1 MMSNLKITASLESYS
16 VECDAVTDATRE
28 IINRTRPTKNGREF
42 IKILDLP
49 DLAFKGVPYP
59 IGNYQ
64 ITPTATTEIKPE
76 QKIKFI
82 LDHGFAF
89 NFYIN
94 DFQPINTLPAQTVSY
109 DLIGASIK
117 NIPQIGAM
125 SARGRIIGA
134 VGLVDSNFN
143 FFGVVDY
150 ESN

>member
-1 MMSNLKITASLESYS
+1 MAQLIKHFKDKDQRSNLIGKDTLQ
-16 VECDAVTDATRE
+16 
-28 IINRTRPTKNGREF
+28 PTK
-42 IKILDLP
+42 
-49 DLAFKGVPYP
+49 
-59 IGNYQ
+59 
-64 ITPTATTEIKPE
+64 IKPE
-76 QKIKFI
+76 QKLKFI

-94 DFQPINTLPAQTVSY
+94 DFQPINTLPNQTVSY
-109 DLIGASIK
+109 DLNGASIK

-125 SARGRIIGA
+125 SPRGRIIGA